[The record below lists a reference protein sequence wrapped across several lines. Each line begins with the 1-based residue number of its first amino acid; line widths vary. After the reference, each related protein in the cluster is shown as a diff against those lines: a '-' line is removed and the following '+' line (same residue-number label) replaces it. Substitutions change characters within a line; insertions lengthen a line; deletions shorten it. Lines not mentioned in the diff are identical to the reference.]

1 MKDLTIVA
9 SIDRD
14 VTRGA
19 LEAARGVAS
28 WLEVRAE
35 QAGEIDAA
43 RLRRH
48 FGGKLLFT
56 LRDRDESDRRRR
68 GRLIE
73 AASRFDLV
81 DLQLQ
86 DLVPRV
92 LEAIAPERRVL
103 STTRL
108 DGAESLLATPAA

>member
-1 MKDLTIVA
+1 MKDLTLVA

-19 LEAARGVAS
+19 LEAARGVAR
-28 WLEVRAE
+28 WLEVRAD

-48 FGGKLLFT
+48 FGGKLLFA
-56 LRDRDESDRRRR
+56 LRDGDDRDRQRRS
-68 GRLIE
+68 RLFE
-73 AASRFDLV
+73 AASRFDLF

-92 LEAIAPERRVL
+92 LQAITPRR
-103 STTRL
+103 
-108 DGAESLLATPAA
+108 A